1 VGAGLEGLGF
11 PGGFREGW
19 GFVFF
24 FFSCVQ
30 MPQQSHHPHHQRG
43 GARNGGSGAQ
53 LVVDERLQQL
63 VLRMRSALQLGF
75 RSSSSL

>member
-1 VGAGLEGLGF
+1 
-11 PGGFREGW
+11 
-19 GFVFF
+19 
-24 FFSCVQ
+24 
-30 MPQQSHHPHHQRG
+30 MPQQSHHHHHQRA